1 MAKVTFE
8 FDETEDLFDI
18 NLVVNRKK
26 MISAL
31 DDLNNYIGELN
42 NGFAKGIV
50 IVSGDKVLGDV
61 SCNIPEEYVEKEKKF
76 YVEDEEVIKE
86 LEYLIEPIRNLL
98 NDYYY

>member
-1 MAKVTFE
+1 MAKVTLE
-8 FDETEDLFDI
+8 FDETEDSFDI
-18 NLVVNRKK
+18 NLFVNRKK

-31 DDLNNYIGELN
+31 CGLNDYIRKLN
-42 NGFAKGIV
+42 KGYAKGIV
-50 IVSGDKVLGDV
+50 IVSGDKVLGDI

-98 NDYYY
+98 DYYY